1 MSRNTGN
8 KSAAPRK
15 SGSPLLTGILV
26 GMIIGVAMAA
36 VLAWFIMKSPS
47 PFVQKEPVVV
57 KPNAPV
63 VASGAEVK
71 PHAPAPTQPG
81 VAASGVPGDKPRF
94 EFYKVLTDKDAGGA
108 GAKPADKA
116 VEAKA
121 LAEAARAWVAK
132 EKARLAALAES
143 EPAKALV
150 QLEAFVPRLKGLPEE
165 ADAAALL
172 KKLGEDKNVKELAA
186 IRKSLERAREKR
198 EKAADKDG
206 KKGSEK
212 AAESEAKQ
220 IKARLE
226 KLVNGKDVPEA
237 VAKEAKGLLDGM

>member
-116 VEAKA
+116 VEAKPA
-121 LAEAARAWVAK
+121 VTTQYLQAGSFASVEDAENLKAKLAMLGIEAAIQTVAIP
-132 EKARLAALAES
+132 EKGVWHRVRLGPYKNADEIGRVRTTLKQNGVDS
-143 EPAKALV
+143 TPIPAH
-150 QLEAFVPRLKGLPEE
+150 
-165 ADAAALL
+165 
-172 KKLGEDKNVKELAA
+172 
-186 IRKSLERAREKR
+186 
-198 EKAADKDG
+198 
-206 KKGSEK
+206 
-212 AAESEAKQ
+212 
-220 IKARLE
+220 
-226 KLVNGKDVPEA
+226 
-237 VAKEAKGLLDGM
+237 